1 MNFVLL
7 VIEALR
13 NKIVHL
19 YAFLLPVIATAG
31 DEKPTIR
38 SVPIEYIKRPTDY
51 SERRSLAISI
61 PDYSLIEVNNDK
73 FYVSLTFNER
83 SSIEYSLQA
92 FNIHIGGNLSW
103 IFMAF
108 DG

>member
-7 VIEALR
+7 VIETLR
-13 NKIVHL
+13 KKIDHL
-19 YAFLLPVIATAG
+19 YAFLLAVIATAG

-38 SVPIEYIKRPTDY
+38 SVPIEYIKRPIDY

-61 PDYSLIEVNNDK
+61 PDYSLIEMNNEK
-73 FYVSLTFNER
+73 FYVSSRLNER
-83 SSIEYSLQA
+83 SSIEFYLQA
-92 FNIHIGGNLSW
+92 FNIHIGGNLNS